1 MDKTIKCPNC
11 GQIFDNVD
19 NEFLECANC
28 GKSTKIRFLTIWQV
42 RKNKNR
48 MILHP

>member
-1 MDKTIKCPNC
+1 MYIKKREAFMDKTIKCPNC

-28 GKSTKIRFLTIWQV
+28 GKKVQKSVF
-42 RKNKNR
+42 
-48 MILHP
+48 